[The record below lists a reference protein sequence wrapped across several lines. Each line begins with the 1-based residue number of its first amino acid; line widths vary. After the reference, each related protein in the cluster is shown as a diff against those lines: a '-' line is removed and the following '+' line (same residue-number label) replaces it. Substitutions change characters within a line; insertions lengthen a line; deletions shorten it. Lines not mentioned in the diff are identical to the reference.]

1 MVLALVCLG
10 LTIKLAPTDD
20 VWVYSHASDQV
31 NDTFLRVWG
40 AEGNAV
46 TSVEEQAPASWSMV
60 QFDLGTSK
68 RSVDLTGAKLV
79 LHHIGNP
86 TFTADDSLV
95 APVEVRPATA
105 GFSEKTWTISDAED
119 FKPAPGDNDVFGF
132 RPVTPGTD
140 DKPIEVAVELLAGK
154 RDFRKSFDDALDK
167 GGKLALAITS
177 RMEITG
183 GAQRKTYKFFSRS
196 ASAELRP
203 QLVLTY
209 KD

>member
-10 LTIKLAPTDD
+10 LTLKLTPTDD

-46 TSVEEQAPASWSMV
+46 TSVEEQAPASWSLI
-60 QFDLGTSK
+60 QFDLGQSRK
-68 RSVDLTGAKLV
+68 AADLTHAELV
-79 LHHIGNP
+79 LSHVGNP
-86 TFTADDSLV
+86 TFTTDDSLV
-95 APVEVRPATA
+95 APVEVRPATP
-105 GFSEKTWTISDAED
+105 GFSEKTWAISDAED
-119 FKPAPGDNDVFGF
+119 FKPAARDNDVFGF
-132 RPVTPGTD
+132 KAVTPGTD
-140 DKPIEVAVELLAGK
+140 DKPIAVEIDLLGGK
-154 RDFRKSFDDALDK
+154 RDFRLSYDEALAK
-167 GGKLALAITS
+167 GGKLAMAITS

-183 GAQRKTYKFFSRS
+183 GTQRKTYKFYSRS
-196 ASAELRP
+196 AAAELRP